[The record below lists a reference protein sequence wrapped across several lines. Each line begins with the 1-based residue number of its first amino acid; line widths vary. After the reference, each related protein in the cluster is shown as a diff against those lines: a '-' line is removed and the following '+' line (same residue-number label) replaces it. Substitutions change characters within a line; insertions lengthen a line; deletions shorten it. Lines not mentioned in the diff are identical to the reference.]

1 MSPPP
6 QITICVAPDGNDGW
20 SGNTPEPSD
29 NNQGPLATLQTA
41 SGRARSLRKENP
53 EAPIDIC
60 MADGVYELADT
71 ITFDNRDTGMSEA
84 PLTIRAINPGMARLI
99 GGRILDRSVSPI
111 PSATLDRI
119 PAAAREH
126 IASFDLSATPN
137 LNALSP
143 RGFGREPQPAHAE
156 LYYDH
161 KRLTLSRYPNAETE
175 AAISGIP
182 ASRDDGLGGEIG
194 DLSEGF
200 LVDDDRPLTWASC
213 EHVWTHG
220 YWAWDWADTYER
232 ISEINPETLHLK
244 THSPHGVYGFRKGQ
258 PFHYLNIPEE
268 LDTPGEYFIDPDGI
282 AYVWL
287 PTKGAESEAA
297 ISTLDTPLLSFVN
310 ASHISIE
317 GLVIEYGCGD
327 AIRISLG
334 SDISLAGLTVRNVG
348 NSGIVIDRGFRHTVT
363 SCDVYNIGETAID
376 VTGGNRTTLERCDHA
391 ILNNH
396 IHHFAEWVR
405 CYRPG
410 VKVSGVGV
418 RIANNH
424 IHDAPHNA
432 VLLSGNEH
440 LIEKNNIHDVCYET
454 GDSGAFYM
462 GRDWTERGNV
472 IRYNRIHHT
481 LGHGL
486 GSRAIYLDDC
496 ASGTVV
502 HGNIFYNCTM
512 AVFIGGGRN
521 HRVTN
526 NIFVDCEPALVI
538 DGRGASEKEVWKRM
552 VNDIMHPTFE
562 AMNPLETPY
571 SVRYPDLKE
580 VAAYYF
586 HELGIPPEGN
596 LVSRNICI
604 GDWLEVR
611 EPAFIKQIALQLNF
625 TDDDPGFADIAAR
638 DFHLSPSAEV
648 FELGFKPIPLDEIGL
663 YEDKFRSET
672 LDRQGRREPPR
683 EPKPHPIEAT

>member
-1 MSPPP
+1 MSQPS
-6 QITICVAPDGNDGW
+6 QLTIFVAPDGNDGW
-20 SGNTPEPSD
+20 SGNTPDPSD

-41 SGRARSLRKENP
+41 RDRARSLRKEHP
-53 EAPIDIC
+53 EAAIDIC
-60 MADGVYELADT
+60 MADGDYELADT
-71 ITFDNRDTGMSEA
+71 ITFDNRDSGTSEA
-84 PLTIRAINPGMARLI
+84 PLTIRSANPRMARLI
-99 GGRILDRSVSPI
+99 GGRILDRPVSPI

-119 PAAAREH
+119 PLAAREH
-126 IASFDLSATPN
+126 IVSFDLSATPE
-137 LNALSP
+137 LNALSA
-143 RGFGREPQPAHAE
+143 RGFGREPHPAHTE
-156 LYYDH
+156 LYCDH
-161 KRLTLSRYPNAETE
+161 KRLTLSRYPDAGTE
-175 AAISGIP
+175 AAIFGTP
-182 ASRDDGLGGEIG
+182 ASNDDDHGGEIG
-194 DLSEGF
+194 DLTEGF
-200 LVDDDRPLTWASC
+200 LIDDDRPLTWASY
-213 EHVWTHG
+213 EDVWIHG

-232 ISEINPETLHLK
+232 IAGIDPETLHLK
-244 THSPHGVYGFRKGQ
+244 THSPYGVYGFRSGQ

-268 LDTPGEYFIDPDGI
+268 LDSPGEYFIDPDGI
-282 AYVWL
+282 AYAWL
-287 PTKGAESEAA
+287 PTTDTDSETA
-297 ISTLDTPLLSFVN
+297 ISTLETPLLSFVN

-317 GLVIEYGCGD
+317 GLTLEYGCGD
-327 AIRISLG
+327 AVRISHG
-334 SDISLAGLTVRNVG
+334 SDVSLPGLTVRNIG
-348 NSGIVIDRGFRHTVT
+348 NSGIVIDQGHRHTVT
-363 SCDVYNIGETAID
+363 SCGIYNIGETAID
-376 VTGGNRTTLERCDHA
+376 VAGGDRAALERCNHA

-410 VKVSGVGV
+410 IKVAGVGV

-440 LIEKNNIHDVCYET
+440 LIEKNHIHDVCYET

-472 IRYNRIHHT
+472 IRYNRIHDT

-538 DGRGASEKEVWKRM
+538 DGRGASEKEVWKQM
-552 VNDIMHPTFE
+552 VNDIMHPRFE
-562 AMNPLETPY
+562 AMNPLEPPY

-586 HELGIPPEGN
+586 HELGVPPEGN

-604 GDWLEVR
+604 GEWLQVR

-625 TDDDPGFADIAAR
+625 TDGDPGFTDTPAR
-638 DFHLSPSAEV
+638 DFHLPPDAEV

-663 YEDKFRSET
+663 YTDRFRNEN
-672 LDRQGRREPPR
+672 L
-683 EPKPHPIEAT
+683 